1 MSRHPS
7 THTRLTDA
15 DLDALAVTAGR
26 DWAAVR
32 VRELAEQDR
41 QVAGGWPGTL
51 REAKAQV
58 LAALSKRG
66 AGAPTVEQ
74 LDGLARTA
82 TAAARAAASRRNDE
96 PLRCR
101 RVPRR
106 ARWVTVA
113 RAG

>member
-1 MSRHPS
+1 MPRPSS
-7 THTRLTDA
+7 THPRLTDA
-15 DLDALAVTAGR
+15 DLAALAVAAGR

-66 AGAPTVEQ
+66 AAAPTVEQ
-74 LDGLARTA
+74 LDGLARAA
-82 TAAARAAASRRNDE
+82 TAAARNCWSHHVE
-96 PLRCR
+96 PD
-101 RVPRR
+101 PEP
-106 ARWVTVA
+106 
-113 RAG
+113 